1 MLSKPVTLAEIR
13 SLLPKIK
20 KGTTCGPFDIYAEHI
35 IYGGITLLKY
45 LRIWINNMLKNGVVP
60 EFLKQGRISLIYK
73 RDDCLDPKNYRPI
86 CISSVLL
93 KLFTRLLNTRLEHIV
108 EENNM
113 LCDLQYGFR
122 KRKSTMDAIM
132 VVTTAIEKAK
142 LDDLDAG
149 NGK

>member
-1 MLSKPVTLAEIR
+1 
-13 SLLPKIK
+13 
-20 KGTTCGPFDIYAEHI
+20 
-35 IYGGITLLKY
+35 
-45 LRIWINNMLKNGVVP
+45 MLKNGVVP

-93 KLFTRLLNTRLEHIV
+93 KLFTRLLNTRLEQIV

>member
-1 MLSKPVTLAEIR
+1 MKTGAQLN
-13 SLLPKIK
+13 
-20 KGTTCGPFDIYAEHI
+20 I
-35 IYGGITLLKY
+35 INNILNTNTQITN
-45 LRIWINNMLKNGVVP
+45 LRIGMINSNFSCNCNLN
-60 EFLKQGRISLIYK
+60 
-73 RDDCLDPKNYRPI
+73 
-86 CISSVLL
+86 L

-132 VVTTAIEKAK
+132 VVTTAIEKSK